1 MILSLLSKRFVKPK
15 VVVRNSYMKLQ
26 PVESVSDGQI
36 VRQSQFVDFDFTAQ
50 NNFKSSDFSIANLT
64 ALGAVDMFR
73 VMPSLTMSPLSMSDQ
88 FNDLK
93 YENTEKKNA

>member
-1 MILSLLSKRFVKPK
+1 MILSLVTKRFKKPP
-15 VVVRNSYMKLQ
+15 VIVRNSYMKLQ
-26 PVESVSDGQI
+26 PVESVHDGQI
-36 VRQSQFVDFDFTAQ
+36 VRKSQFVDFDFVSQ

-64 ALGAVDMFR
+64 ALGSVDMFR

-93 YENTEKKNA
+93 YETTEEKNA